1 MTSRS
6 LYSGD
11 DTDMSTTRGY
21 YANDLIRETWV
32 LERHRGGMARGGFG
46 GREPAL
52 DLEKQA
58 GIRWVTKGVW
68 MSQGEE
74 AAWTEL
80 CEQDMFKD
88 TERGRRRQEGLLRE
102 VWALSAG

>member
-1 MTSRS
+1 MLAIIVTKIFVLSVAFTAVLLLPQGIWYIVGIQLMNRSAIVTSRS

-21 YANDLIRETWV
+21 YANDLIRETWL
-32 LERHRGGMARGGFG
+32 LERHRGGMAREGFG

-58 GIRWVTKGVW
+58 GI
-68 MSQGEE
+68 
-74 AAWTEL
+74 
-80 CEQDMFKD
+80 
-88 TERGRRRQEGLLRE
+88 
-102 VWALSAG
+102 